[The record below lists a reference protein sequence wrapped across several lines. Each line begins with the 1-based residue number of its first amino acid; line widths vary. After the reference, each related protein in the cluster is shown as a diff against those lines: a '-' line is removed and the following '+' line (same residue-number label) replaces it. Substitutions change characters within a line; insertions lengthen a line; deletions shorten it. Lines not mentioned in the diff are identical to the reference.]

1 MRTIR
6 MLTLGSLSLLLVAAP
21 AFADGGLGG
30 CADSPENPSL
40 ILGLLGGAAAG
51 LPWLRARL
59 SQRLRRGAD

>member
-1 MRTIR
+1 MRKIR
-6 MLTLGSLSLLLVAAP
+6 TLTLVSLSLLLVAAP

-59 SQRLRRGAD
+59 SQRLSRRAD